1 MADGNCGMKL
11 RDGAARRTCLVGRAG
26 HHFGM
31 PTSALPALLELPR
44 RKRLAI
50 AERLWLSVAEED
62 SLPVPAAHKRVLRE
76 RLAAYRAGQIKV
88 VSHAE
93 LMRRVRRST

>member
-1 MADGNCGMKL
+1 
-11 RDGAARRTCLVGRAG
+11 
-26 HHFGM
+26 M

-44 RKRLAI
+44 RQRLAI

-62 SLPVPAAHKRVLRE
+62 SLPVPPGHKRILRE
-76 RLAAYRAGQIKV
+76 RLAEYRAGRIKV

-93 LMRRVRRST
+93 LMRRVRRSA